1 MKLRHGM
8 SFKRLSR
15 IHTFPSAKGEHAI
28 AWALL
33 WRFYHLSRAV
43 RKVVCFSLDYIFPS
57 SNFSLFKS
65 QKIIEQKVSPILFN
79 SMSATEDECL
89 KKLQEIIPEH
99 IFTKLSG
106 LDAVDFQDEQKTIL
120 AAMMYIKDLEQQ
132 VHTMY
137 V

>member
-1 MKLRHGM
+1 M
-8 SFKRLSR
+8 RLL
-15 IHTFPSAKGEHAI
+15 G
-28 AWALL
+28 ALL
-33 WRFYHLSRAV
+33 WRIYHLSRAV

-65 QKIIEQKVSPILFN
+65 QKIIEQNVSPILFKP
-79 SMSATEDECL
+79 MSATEDECL

>member
-1 MKLRHGM
+1 M
-8 SFKRLSR
+8 RLL
-15 IHTFPSAKGEHAI
+15 G
-28 AWALL
+28 ALL

-65 QKIIEQKVSPILFN
+65 QKIIEQNVSPILFKP
-79 SMSATEDECL
+79 MSATEDECL

-106 LDAVDFQDEQKTIL
+106 LDSVDFQDEQKTIL